1 MSIALVGCAALED
14 RDLARTR
21 HDLGSINLGWPLPW
35 IEQDQRS
42 QDPPLPH
49 RMGLVS
55 PWENPTG
62 MSLPALA
69 GNVLLVFAAL
79 ALVGLMLAAVLH
91 ALARRVRG
99 LGQREV

>member
-1 MSIALVGCAALED
+1 
-14 RDLARTR
+14 
-21 HDLGSINLGWPLPW
+21 
-35 IEQDQRS
+35 
-42 QDPPLPH
+42 
-49 RMGLVS
+49 
-55 PWENPTG
+55 